1 MISASP
7 VHIENKT
14 GGLSPSAFIP
24 FCEFGGNMTLLG
36 KANKHFSWP
45 VCDKFKPTVHAG
57 RLCYSLDLESLEED
71 IEIRK
76 GPSNGLTFV
85 MDYNEERMVK
95 EENKLKVKKG
105 KKGLYEMHH
114 SAGYSSEA
122 LIFLDTLGM
131 LDFLE

>member
-1 MISASP
+1 
-7 VHIENKT
+7 
-14 GGLSPSAFIP
+14 
-24 FCEFGGNMTLLG
+24 MTILG

-76 GPSNGLTFV
+76 GPSNRLTFV

-95 EENKLKVKKG
+95 EENELKVKKG